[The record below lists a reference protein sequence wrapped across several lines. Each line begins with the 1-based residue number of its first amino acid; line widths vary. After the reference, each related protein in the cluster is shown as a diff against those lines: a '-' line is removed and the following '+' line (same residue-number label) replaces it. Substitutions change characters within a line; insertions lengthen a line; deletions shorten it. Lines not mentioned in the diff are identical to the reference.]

1 MVSGNG
7 MFRQHQVHALLEHH
21 LARERQTYARTT
33 PFGGKEWS
41 EYLLRHIG
49 GYGGAIIAD
58 T

>member
-1 MVSGNG
+1 

-49 GYGGAIIAD
+49 GYGGTIIAD